1 MRSAH
6 LIGDEGVTGELV
18 LGALIDAGAPLDEL
32 QAAVDVCAPDVRLVA
47 ERVALRE
54 VLGTTVRVDEG
65 DAARR
70 VADGAT
76 LLQRIS
82 RAELPE
88 PVRERA
94 TAIATR
100 LLRAESLAHGVE
112 AADVHLHEL
121 GRPRALARIVAIA
134 SALELLDV
142 GRLTVGPVALGSGAV
157 HIAHG
162 RMAVPVPA
170 VLHLMAGFVVE
181 SGPWPG
187 ELTTPSGAAVLAA
200 LATPAPGLPALTL
213 ECHGRGG
220 AVVPGSSDMRV
231 LTVLVGR
238 DGSGATPQPPRR

>member
-1 MRSAH
+1 VSSCSVRSSTPVRRWTSCRRRSTSA
-6 LIGDEGVTGELV
+6 LPTCASSPSVSRCGRSSAPPSVSTRVT
-18 LGALIDAGAPLDEL
+18 PH
-32 QAAVDVCAPDVRLVA
+32 AASP
-47 ERVALRE
+47 
-54 VLGTTVRVDEG
+54 TVRPCCSAS
-65 DAARR
+65 AAPSSPSRSVSVRR
-70 VADGAT
+70 
-76 LLQRIS
+76 RS
-82 RAELPE
+82 RP
-88 PVRERA
+88 
-94 TAIATR
+94 R